1 MKITIPYKPRAQ
13 QALVHKELDKYRYA
27 VLCCHRR
34 FGKTVMVLNHLI
46 RAALTNKNHNPRLAY
61 IAPTYKQ
68 AKSIAWDY
76 LKYYTKNI
84 PGTKYNESEL
94 RCDFVNGARIT
105 LLSSENFD
113 SIRGIYLDMVAIDE
127 VAQVSQ
133 GLIDEG
139 VTPALSDRKGKMFL
153 IGTPKGMNNIFYD
166 YYLKSQS
173 DDKWY
178 LYKAKASETKIVE
191 KDELDAAL
199 AVMGEAKYQQEF
211 ECSFVGNIQGS
222 IYGDLVDDLDDA
234 KRIGGV
240 PYNPAHLVNTAWDLG
255 YTDACSIIFF
265 QQVNHNI
272 HIIDYYENEKE
283 ALPHYAEVLK
293 EKEYIYGNHYAGHD
307 VEQTDFSSG
316 YSRREVAANYGIRF
330 RVAPRINLEDGIHAV
345 KMILPRCKIDSDKCS
360 DLLIALRHYHRKYN
374 DKERVYKI
382 KPVHDFS
389 SHPMDALRYLATG
402 IQEETITNKDRQLV
416 AEGNYRIL

>member
-94 RCDFVNGARIT
+94 RCDFVNGSRIT

-133 GLIDEG
+133 GLIDEV
-139 VTPALSDRKGKMFL
+139 VTPALSDRRGKMFL
-153 IGTPKGMNNIFYD
+153 IGTPKSMNNIFYD
-166 YYLKSQS
+166 YYLKAQS
-173 DDKWY
+173 DDKWF
-178 LYKAKASETKIVE
+178 LYKAKASDTKIVE
-191 KDELDAAL
+191 QDELDAAL
-199 AVMGEAKYQQEF
+199 AIMGEAKYNQEY
-211 ECSFVGNIQGS
+211 ECSFTGNVVGS
-222 IYGDLVDDLDDA
+222 IYGDLVDDLDEA

-240 PYNPAHLVNTAWDLG
+240 PYNPAHLVNTSWDLG

>member
-94 RCDFVNGARIT
+94 RCDFVNGARIM
-105 LLSSENFD
+105 LLSSENPD

-127 VAQVSQ
+127 VAQDSQ
-133 GLIDEG
+133 GLIDEV

>member
-133 GLIDEG
+133 GLIDEV

-240 PYNPAHLVNTAWDLG
+240 PYNPAHLVHTAWDLG

-307 VEQTDFSSG
+307 VEQTHFSSG

-416 AEGNYRIL
+416 ADGSYRIL

>member
-1 MKITIPYKPRAQ
+1 MKITIPYKPRPQ
-13 QALVHKELDKYRYA
+13 QALVHKELNKYRYA

-46 RAALTNKNHNPRLAY
+46 KAALTNKNHNPRLAY

-76 LKYYTKNI
+76 LKFYTKSI
-84 PGTKYNESEL
+84 PGTRWNESEL

-105 LLSSENFD
+105 LLSSENFE

-127 VAQVSQ
+127 TANVSQ
-133 GLIDEG
+133 GLIDE
-139 VTPALSDRKGKMFL
+139 VITPALSDRRGKMFL

-178 LYKAKASETKIVE
+178 SYKAKASETNIIDTE
-191 KDELDAAL
+191 ELDAAL
-199 AVMGEAKYQQEF
+199 AVMGDAKYQQEF

-234 KRIGGV
+234 KRIGNV
-240 PYNPAHLVNTAWDLG
+240 PYDPAHLVHTAWDLG

-265 QQVNHNI
+265 QQISHNI

-293 EKEYIYGNHYAGHD
+293 EKEYIYGNHYAPHD

-316 YSRREVAANYGIRF
+316 YTRREVASNYGIRF
-330 RVAPRINLEDGIHAV
+330 RVSPRIPLEDGIHAV
-345 KMILPRCKIDSDKCS
+345 KMILPRCKINSDNCS

-389 SHPMDALRYLATG
+389 SHPMDALRCLATG
-402 IQEETITNKDRQLV
+402 IQEQQITNKDRQRV
-416 AEGNYRIL
+416 ADGSYRIL

>member
-1 MKITIPYKPRAQ
+1 MKITIPYKPRPQ
-13 QALVHKELDKYRYA
+13 QALVHKELDNYRYA

-46 RAALTNKNHNPRLAY
+46 KAALTNKNHNPRLSY

-94 RCDFVNGARIT
+94 RCDLVNGARIT

-133 GLIDEG
+133 GLIDE
-139 VTPALSDRKGKMFL
+139 VITPALSDRRGKMFL

-166 YYLKSQS
+166 YYQKAQS
-173 DDKWY
+173 DNKWF
-178 LYKAKASETKIVE
+178 LYKAKASETNIVDKE
-191 KDELDAAL
+191 ELEAAL
-199 AVMGEAKYQQEF
+199 TVMGEAKYNQEF
-211 ECSFVGNIQGS
+211 ECSFIGNISGS
-222 IYGDLVDDLDDA
+222 IYGDLVDDLDEA
-234 KRIGGV
+234 KRIGNI
-240 PYNPAHLVNTAWDLG
+240 PYDPAHLVHTAWDLG

-265 QQVNHNI
+265 QQINHNI

-283 ALPHYAEVLK
+283 ALPHYAELLK
-293 EKEYIYGNHYAGHD
+293 EKNYIYGNHYAPHD

-316 YSRREVAANYGIRF
+316 YTRREVANNYGIRF
-330 RVAPRINLEDGIHAV
+330 RVAPRLPLEDGIHAV
-345 KMILPRCKIDSDKCS
+345 KMILPRCKINSDNCS

-389 SHPMDALRYLATG
+389 SHPMDALRCLATG
-402 IQEETITNKDRQLV
+402 IQEQQLTNKNRQRV
-416 AEGNYRIL
+416 AEGDYRIL

>member
-1 MKITIPYKPRAQ
+1 MKITIPYKPRPQ

-46 RAALTNKNHNPRLAY
+46 KAALTNKNHNPRLAY

-76 LKYYTKNI
+76 LKHYTKNI

-133 GLIDEG
+133 GLIDEV
-139 VTPALSDRKGKMFL
+139 VTPALSDRRGKMFL

-178 LYKAKASETKIVE
+178 SYKAKASETNIVDQE
-191 KDELDAAL
+191 ELDAAL
-199 AVMGEAKYQQEF
+199 AVMGDAKFQQEF

-222 IYGDLVDDLDDA
+222 IYGDLVDELDDN
-234 KRIGGV
+234 KRIGSI
-240 PYNPAHLVNTAWDLG
+240 PYDPAHLVHTAWDLG

-265 QQVNHNI
+265 QQINHNI

-283 ALPHYAEVLK
+283 ALPHYAELLK
-293 EKEYIYGNHYAGHD
+293 EKQYIYGQHYAPHD

-316 YSRREVAANYGIRF
+316 YTRREVANNYGIRF
-330 RVAPRINLEDGIHAV
+330 RVSPRIPLEDGIHAV
-345 KMILPRCKIDSDKCS
+345 KMILPRCKIDSDNCS
-360 DLLIALRHYHRKYN
+360 NLLIALRHYHRKYN

-389 SHPMDALRYLATG
+389 SHPMDALRCLATG
-402 IQEETITNKDRQLV
+402 IQEEQLTNKHRQLV
-416 AEGNYRIL
+416 ADGSYRII

>member
-94 RCDFVNGARIT
+94 RCDFVNGARVT

-133 GLIDEG
+133 GLIDEV

>member
-1 MKITIPYKPRAQ
+1 MKITIPYKPRPQ
-13 QALVHKELDKYRYA
+13 QALVHKELDNYRYA

-46 RAALTNKNHNPRLAY
+46 KAALTNKNHNPRLAY

-76 LKYYTKNI
+76 LKHYTKNI

-94 RCDFVNGARIT
+94 RCDLVNGARIT

-133 GLIDEG
+133 GLIDE
-139 VTPALSDRKGKMFL
+139 VITPALSDRRGKMFL

-166 YYLKSQS
+166 YYQKAQS
-173 DDKWY
+173 DNKWF
-178 LYKAKASETKIVE
+178 LYKAKASETNIVDKE
-191 KDELDAAL
+191 ELEAAL
-199 AVMGEAKYQQEF
+199 TVMGEAKYNQEF
-211 ECSFVGNIQGS
+211 ECSFIGNISGS
-222 IYGDLVDDLDDA
+222 IYGDLVDDLDEA
-234 KRIGGV
+234 KRIGNI
-240 PYNPAHLVNTAWDLG
+240 PYDPAHLVHTAWDLG

-265 QQVNHNI
+265 QQINHNI

-283 ALPHYAEVLK
+283 ALPHYAELLK
-293 EKEYIYGNHYAGHD
+293 EKNYIYGNHYAPHD

-316 YSRREVAANYGIRF
+316 YTRREVANNYGIRF
-330 RVAPRINLEDGIHAV
+330 RVAPRLPLEDGIHAV
-345 KMILPRCKIDSDKCS
+345 KMILPRCKINSDNCS

-389 SHPMDALRYLATG
+389 SHPMDALRCLATG
-402 IQEETITNKDRQLV
+402 IQEQQLTNKNRQRV
-416 AEGNYRIL
+416 AEGDYRIL

>member
-1 MKITIPYKPRAQ
+1 
-13 QALVHKELDKYRYA
+13 
-27 VLCCHRR
+27 
-34 FGKTVMVLNHLI
+34 MVLNHLI

-133 GLIDEG
+133 GLIDEV
-139 VTPALSDRKGKMFL
+139 VTPALSDRRGKMFL
-153 IGTPKGMNNIFYD
+153 IGTPKSMNNIFYD
-166 YYLKSQS
+166 YYLKAQS
-173 DDKWY
+173 DDKWF
-178 LYKAKASETKIVE
+178 LYKAKASDTKIVE
-191 KDELDAAL
+191 QDELDAAL
-199 AVMGEAKYQQEF
+199 AIMGEAKYNQEY
-211 ECSFVGNIQGS
+211 ECSFTGNVVGS
-222 IYGDLVDDLDDA
+222 IYGDLVDDLDEA

-240 PYNPAHLVNTAWDLG
+240 PYNPAHLVHTAWDLG
-255 YTDACSIIFF
+255 YTDATAIIFF
-265 QQVNHNI
+265 QLINHNI
-272 HIIDYYENEKE
+272 HIIDCYENEKE
-283 ALPHYAEVLK
+283 ALPHYAEYLK
-293 EKEYIYGNHYAGHD
+293 EKEYIYGNHYAPHD
-307 VEQTDFSSG
+307 IEQTDFSSG
-316 YSRREVAANYGIRF
+316 YTRREVANNYGIRF
-330 RVAPRINLEDGIHAV
+330 RVAPRIPLEDGIHAV

-374 DKERVYKI
+374 DKERVYKL

-389 SHPMDALRYLATG
+389 SHINDALRCLATG

-416 AEGNYRIL
+416 ADGSYRIL

>member
-133 GLIDEG
+133 GLIDEV

-173 DDKWY
+173 DDKLY

>member
-1 MKITIPYKPRAQ
+1 MKITIPYKPRPQ

-46 RAALTNKNHNPRLAY
+46 KSALTNKNHNPRLAY

-113 SIRGIYLDMVAIDE
+113 SIRGIYLDLCVIDE

-133 GLIDEG
+133 GLIDEV

-153 IGTPKGMNNIFYD
+153 IGTPKSMNNIFYD
-166 YYLKSQS
+166 YYLKAQS
-173 DDKWY
+173 DDKWF
-178 LYKAKASETKIVE
+178 LYKAKASETNIIDQE
-191 KDELDAAL
+191 ELDAAL
-199 AVMGEAKYQQEF
+199 AVMGEAKYNQEF
-211 ECSFVGNIQGS
+211 ECSFIGNVQGS
-222 IYGDLVDDLDDA
+222 IYGSLVDELDEA
-234 KRIGGV
+234 KRIGSI
-240 PYNPAHLVNTAWDLG
+240 PYDPAHLVNTAWDLG

-265 QQVNHNI
+265 QQINHNI

-293 EKEYIYGNHYAGHD
+293 EKEYIYGNHYAPHD

-316 YSRREVAANYGIRF
+316 YTRREVANNYGIRF
-330 RVAPRINLEDGIHAV
+330 RVAARTPLEDGIHAV
-345 KMILPRCKIDSDKCS
+345 KMILPRCKIDSDNCS

-374 DKERVYKI
+374 DKDRVYKV

-389 SHPMDALRYLATG
+389 SHPMDALRCLATG
-402 IQEETITNKDRQLV
+402 IQEEQLTNKNRQLV
-416 AEGNYRIL
+416 ADGSYRIL